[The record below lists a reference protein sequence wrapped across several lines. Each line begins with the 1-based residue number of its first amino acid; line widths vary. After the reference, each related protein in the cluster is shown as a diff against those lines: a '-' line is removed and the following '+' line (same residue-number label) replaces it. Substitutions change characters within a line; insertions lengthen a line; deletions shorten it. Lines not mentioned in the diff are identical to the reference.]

1 MITAKTGD
9 EDKVRGL
16 DAGADDYIT
25 KPFSAMEVTARV
37 RAVLRRTKSWDEHT
51 EPIFRSG
58 ELVVDFAS
66 NKVTL
71 AGEEIVLT
79 GNEYRML
86 SYLARNA
93 GRTVTL
99 DNILSN
105 VWGEEHV
112 GETPLI
118 YVNMTRLR
126 KKLESSTENIEYI
139 LTRPGIGYT
148 MVKKRNQ
155 IIILPHRQTIIL
167 KGVFQYKKT
176 PLSIPPRS
184 PLIHVK
190 PPNDCKFSGR
200 NTPRSAIRLK
210 VDHPILKNQSRC
222 WGWQDMCGMS
232 ITLSYKNENH
242 LVGIIGVNSK
252 LRK

>member
-1 MITAKTGD
+1 MPSKKELVLVVDDDIHILRMLEMILEVGGYRVVRASDGQAALDIFVEEAPVLVLLDIMMPGMDGCTVCQHIREFSRVPIIMVTAKTGD
-9 EDKVRGL
+9 EEKVRGL

-25 KPFSAMEVTARV
+25 KPFSAMEVTARI
-37 RAVLRRTKSWDEHT
+37 RAVLRRTKSWDEHP

-66 NKVTL
+66 HKVTL

-79 GNEYRML
+79 CNEYRML

-93 GRTVTL
+93 GRTVTS

-105 VWGEEHV
+105 IWGEEYV

-126 KKLESSTENIEYI
+126 KKLERGTGSTEYI

-148 MVKKRNQ
+148 MVYGKEDVTR
-155 IIILPHRQTIIL
+155 
-167 KGVFQYKKT
+167 
-176 PLSIPPRS
+176 
-184 PLIHVK
+184 
-190 PPNDCKFSGR
+190 
-200 NTPRSAIRLK
+200 
-210 VDHPILKNQSRC
+210 
-222 WGWQDMCGMS
+222 
-232 ITLSYKNENH
+232 
-242 LVGIIGVNSK
+242 
-252 LRK
+252 

>member
-1 MITAKTGD
+1 MPSKKELVLVVDDDIRILRMLQLTLEAEGYRVVRASGSQVALDIFVEEAPDLVLLDIMLPGMDGCTVCQRIREFSQVPIIMITAKTGD

-25 KPFSAMEVTARV
+25 KPFSASEVTARV

-93 GRTVTL
+93 GRTVTS

-105 VWGEEHV
+105 VWGEKYV
-112 GETPLI
+112 GETSLV

-126 KKLESSTENIEYI
+126 KKLEGDAGSPEYI

-148 MVKKRNQ
+148 MVK
-155 IIILPHRQTIIL
+155 QT
-167 KGVFQYKKT
+167 
-176 PLSIPPRS
+176 
-184 PLIHVK
+184 
-190 PPNDCKFSGR
+190 
-200 NTPRSAIRLK
+200 
-210 VDHPILKNQSRC
+210 
-222 WGWQDMCGMS
+222 
-232 ITLSYKNENH
+232 
-242 LVGIIGVNSK
+242 
-252 LRK
+252 

>member
-1 MITAKTGD
+1 MPSKKELVLVVDDDIHILRMLEMILEAGGYRVVRASDGQAALDIFVEEAPDLVLLDIMMPGMDGCTVCQRIREFSQAPIIMVTAKTGD
-9 EDKVRGL
+9 EEKVRGL

-25 KPFSAMEVTARV
+25 KPFSAMEVTARI
-37 RAVLRRTKSWDEHT
+37 RAVLRRTKSWDEHP

-66 NKVTL
+66 HKVTL

-93 GRTVTL
+93 GRTVTS

-105 VWGEEHV
+105 IWGEEYV

-126 KKLESSTENIEYI
+126 KKLESGPGSTEYI

-148 MVKKRNQ
+148 MVKK
-155 IIILPHRQTIIL
+155 T
-167 KGVFQYKKT
+167 
-176 PLSIPPRS
+176 
-184 PLIHVK
+184 
-190 PPNDCKFSGR
+190 
-200 NTPRSAIRLK
+200 
-210 VDHPILKNQSRC
+210 
-222 WGWQDMCGMS
+222 
-232 ITLSYKNENH
+232 
-242 LVGIIGVNSK
+242 
-252 LRK
+252 